1 MDYAFCV
8 RGSNRSKN
16 RIDGRNHLDLDSIL
30 IWEVKSDSSRKYL
43 ISLERNGYD
52 NQEDRIMVSDG
63 LKESFTIL
71 KYYRDG
77 YSISCC
83 SAIYMMTE
91 EERERYNS
99 ALNSG
104 DYDQCID
111 DLFSLEISLNKLYGY
126 KVKEKIKQKKGK
138 TKSHI

>member
-83 SAIYMMTE
+83 SAVYMMTE
-91 EERERYNS
+91 EERECYNS